1 MECLFILIMIFLYLC
16 DYDSYIGEDCI
27 EIFVEEL
34 MAAYEDNSKKL
45 NYYFKNLKLN

>member
-1 MECLFILIMIFLYLC
+1 MFIHSNYDHFYSC

-45 NYYFKNLKLN
+45 NYY